1 MGGHLELLLPR
12 LRRVRARRARGSDKL
27 KERAQRDVWTRVRVV
42 VEVRRAEQVCVC
54 GLLDGWL

>member
-12 LRRVRARRARGSDKL
+12 LRRVRARRVRGSDKL

-42 VEVRRAEQVCVC
+42 VEVRRAGAGVCV
-54 GLLDGWL
+54 